1 MLRVSLPGATAAW
14 AAATNSSGT
23 EVGASQPCLLPE
35 LRRESCCVLLGNN
48 CPPAATEAAT
58 VRAVASRRGE
68 LTSKSS
74 SISVLEA
81 QSCQSL
87 LRARPAAPVGVLCA
101 VGATRRAA
109 GSVSPHRSI
118 GAGSKITAAKRGT
131 STNSKVWLCCPSLPD
146 GATCGRALCSLG
158 AFAQPVDVV
167 CESSHAGARP
177 GHVVQ
182 ADEVHAGSVRG
193 GVRGVARERPGRAH

>member
-1 MLRVSLPGATAAW
+1 M
-14 AAATNSSGT
+14 
-23 EVGASQPCLLPE
+23 
-35 LRRESCCVLLGNN
+35 LLGNN

-101 VGATRRAA
+101 VGAAAGRRAA

-118 GAGSKITAAKRGT
+118 GAGSKTTGCQGALLFDLSQKGGGFASVPATWRFIDGVLVRLAGERAWAA
-131 STNSKVWLCCPSLPD
+131 
-146 GATCGRALCSLG
+146 AA
-158 AFAQPVDVV
+158 
-167 CESSHAGARP
+167 
-177 GHVVQ
+177 
-182 ADEVHAGSVRG
+182 SVR
-193 GVRGVARERPGRAH
+193 ARSQLTSFARAATQGRDQGA